1 MHTNIIKKKRKN
13 RIAKV
18 VASAENNHKSSW
30 VLSEN

>member
-1 MHTNIIKKKRKN
+1 MHTKIIKKRKN